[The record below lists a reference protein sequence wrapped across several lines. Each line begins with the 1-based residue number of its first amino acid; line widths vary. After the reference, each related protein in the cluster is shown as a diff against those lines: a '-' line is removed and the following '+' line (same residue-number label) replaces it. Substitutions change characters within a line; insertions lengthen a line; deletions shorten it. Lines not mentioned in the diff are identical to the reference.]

1 MRHGGRDDFLHR
13 KPVLARDRVHADQ
26 PPLAAEAAIAPRA
39 RAAEAG
45 FTLVEIMMVVLIISF
60 LGMLA
65 VPAVA
70 RIQRRA
76 KSTAIVNDF
85 RVFAAAFDAYAQEH
99 GSWPAEAAAGV
110 VPAGMSAY
118 LNTTAWTRVT
128 PMGGKY
134 NWENNQLHFGT
145 RYRAAIAISAAA
157 GAPLVLDA
165 PQLLD
170 LEKAIDDD
178 GNLLAGN
185 FHLGTGLIPLFI
197 VQP

>member
-1 MRHGGRDDFLHR
+1 MPYGGRNDFFHR
-13 KPVLARDRVHADQ
+13 RSVFSRDGVRADR
-26 PPLAAEAAIAPRA
+26 PPLIAESAIRHRS
-39 RAAEAG
+39 RAAQAG
-45 FTLVEIMMVVLIISF
+45 FTLVEIMMVVLIISV

-65 VPAVA
+65 VPTVA

-76 KSTAIVNDF
+76 KSTAILNDF
-85 RVFAAAFDAYAQEH
+85 RVFAAAFDAYAQEN
-99 GSWPAEAAAGV
+99 GSWPAETAAGV
-110 VPAGMSAY
+110 VPAGMSTH

-145 RYRAAIAISAAA
+145 RYRAAIAISATAD
-157 GAPLVLDA
+157 APLILDV

-170 LEKAIDDD
+170 LEKSIDND
-178 GNLLAGN
+178 GNLLGGN